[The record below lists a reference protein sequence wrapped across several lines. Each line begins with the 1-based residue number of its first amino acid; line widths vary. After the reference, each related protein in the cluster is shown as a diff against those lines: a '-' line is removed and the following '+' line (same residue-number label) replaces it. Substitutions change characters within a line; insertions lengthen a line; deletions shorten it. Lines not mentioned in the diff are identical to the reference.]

1 MRLAIELSG
10 EHPTLPRAEAY
21 AACAAEGV
29 EIRAATFGP
38 KLLRLDVSGPATRA
52 VSRLGLA
59 HAASEE
65 LAAGEFEAVRAVAR
79 DTDLGGRTFRVR
91 AEGIGV
97 DVDVQSLEG
106 ALGADFGRTGKV
118 DLDRPDA
125 DYRLLVGDEFVLGRI
140 VHRVNRSR
148 LETRKVAHRSFSLP
162 ISLHP
167 KLARAL
173 VNLAR
178 ISRTGTLLDPFCGT
192 GGIVL
197 EAADIGIGAIG
208 TDRDR
213 RMVRGTRAS
222 MRQLELSAGLAV
234 ADAGRLPLR
243 NATIQGIA
251 TDPPYGRAAST
262 RGEPIERLY
271 ARAFDAF
278 ADVLPKGGHAAV
290 VLPSEK
296 AIELG
301 SSRME
306 LIERHELRV
315 HRSLVRHFCV
325 FVKG

>member
-1 MRLAIELSG
+1 
-10 EHPTLPRAEAY
+10 
-21 AACAAEGV
+21 
-29 EIRAATFGP
+29 
-38 KLLRLDVSGPATRA
+38 
-52 VSRLGLA
+52 
-59 HAASEE
+59 
-65 LAAGEFEAVRAVAR
+65 
-79 DTDLGGRTFRVR
+79 
-91 AEGIGV
+91 
-97 DVDVQSLEG
+97 
-106 ALGADFGRTGKV
+106 ADFGRTGKV

-140 VHRVNRSR
+140 IHRVNRSR

-178 ISRTGTLLDPFCGT
+178 IPRTGTLLDPFCGT

-197 EAADIGIGAIG
+197 EAADLGIGAIG
-208 TDRDR
+208 MDRDR

-243 NATIQGIA
+243 NARVQAIA

-271 ARAFDAF
+271 TRAFDAF
-278 ADVLPKGGHAAV
+278 ADVLPKGAHAAV
-290 VLPSEK
+290 VLPSEQ
-296 AIELG
+296 AIEIG

-325 FVKG
+325 FVKA

>member
-140 VHRVNRSR
+140 IHRVNRSR
-148 LETRKVAHRSFSLP
+148 LETRKVA
-162 ISLHP
+162 
-167 KLARAL
+167 
-173 VNLAR
+173 
-178 ISRTGTLLDPFCGT
+178 
-192 GGIVL
+192 
-197 EAADIGIGAIG
+197 
-208 TDRDR
+208 
-213 RMVRGTRAS
+213 
-222 MRQLELSAGLAV
+222 
-234 ADAGRLPLR
+234 
-243 NATIQGIA
+243 
-251 TDPPYGRAAST
+251 
-262 RGEPIERLY
+262 
-271 ARAFDAF
+271 
-278 ADVLPKGGHAAV
+278 
-290 VLPSEK
+290 
-296 AIELG
+296 
-301 SSRME
+301 
-306 LIERHELRV
+306 
-315 HRSLVRHFCV
+315 
-325 FVKG
+325 

>member
-1 MRLAIELSG
+1 MRVAIELSG

-21 AACAAEGV
+21 AAFAAEGV
-29 EIRAATFGP
+29 EIRVATFGP
-38 KLLRLDVSGPATRA
+38 RLLRLDVSGPATRA

-59 HAASEE
+59 HVVSEE
-65 LAAGEFEAVRAVAR
+65 LAGGDLESVRAVAR

-91 AEGIGV
+91 AEGIGL
-97 DVDVQSLEG
+97 DVDVRSLEG
-106 ALGADFGRTGKV
+106 ALGADFGRTGTV

-125 DYRLLVGDEFVLGRI
+125 DFRLIVGDEFVLGRV

-251 TDPPYGRAAST
+251 TDPPYGRATST
-262 RGEPIERLY
+262 RNEPIERLY